1 MSQSQLQLVL
11 STPKAQRATALG
23 VVWPGASDWLDAL
36 QKDPSAVAQVP
47 QRLLPLLFSCM
58 ADDAVTACQRADKR
72 QSAALPEALRITV
85 PAGLSHREL
94 SGLCQSPPFIA
105 ALLSGDPES
114 WESLA
119 SLLQEVTPVKDRA
132 SWAASFTPAASS
144 IGSQTPAYIHAC
156 RVFGN
161 LYGFEQDVSKLPPS
175 LAFGS
180 LSEALRL
187 PLPSQ
192 VVSLRILDHDSV
204 RSIADAFSI
213 TVKSVSLISFVKT
226 LPKSSR
232 VALSQASIE
241 DPLWGLIVADGSSN
255 ADPEPSERF
264 FQYADTSAVAAL
276 PFLSQR
282 GQLSALC
289 RILLDSPLY
298 AAPQFAPYLQ
308 DGVLDALVEVVFEK
322 QSLVAHRAA
331 VLLSEPAPVLDR
343 LRDRDSVALIEAVY
357 ENDPRQALDL
367 LSLAP
372 RRSLVAGVKFIPR
385 LISSDERAASLA
397 SAVLA
402 DVFDNNLEAWQLLYA
417 MAPTWKSS
425 LDDLTEAV
433 SQILKK
439 D

>member
-1 MSQSQLQLVL
+1 
-11 STPKAQRATALG
+11 
-23 VVWPGASDWLDAL
+23 
-36 QKDPSAVAQVP
+36 
-47 QRLLPLLFSCM
+47 
-58 ADDAVTACQRADKR
+58 
-72 QSAALPEALRITV
+72 
-85 PAGLSHREL
+85 
-94 SGLCQSPPFIA
+94 
-105 ALLSGDPES
+105 
-114 WESLA
+114 
-119 SLLQEVTPVKDRA
+119 
-132 SWAASFTPAASS
+132 
-144 IGSQTPAYIHAC
+144 
-156 RVFGN
+156 VFGN